1 MILTLFLLSL
11 SHPLLSSSLIIV
23 LVLVLVV
30 SSAIGMLGD
39 STEAMNDWL
48 VAIETI
54 KTILSNVLA
63 HPDDLKYH
71 QINVANPN
79 FYRRSDSTFSVCSI
93 FGILILTLFT
103 ALVCA
108 SFHHFLLID
117 DSIYKTMSCYVIV

>member
-1 MILTLFLLSL
+1 MILTLFPLSL
-11 SHPLLSSSLIIV
+11 SYPLLSSYLTLV
-23 LVLVLVV
+23 HVLVLVV

-79 FYRRSDSTFSVCSI
+79 FYRR
-93 FGILILTLFT
+93 
-103 ALVCA
+103 
-108 SFHHFLLID
+108 
-117 DSIYKTMSCYVIV
+117 